1 MKAFMQSALKVDASR
16 QIVHIDMDAFYA
28 SVEMRDHP
36 QWRRQPLVIA
46 HDPRLNGGHG
56 VVATANYVA
65 RQAGVHSAMSAQEA
79 LKLAPNAVFKTP
91 DFAHYRQVSD
101 QIHAIFHRYTDKI
114 ESVALDEAYLDVTD
128 NKLGISSAVQL
139 AHELQAQ
146 IYDEVQL
153 TCSTGISYNKF
164 LAKLASDYC
173 KPVGVTIVMPDDVHD
188 FLMRLPIEKFR
199 GVGKKT
205 VPKMHELNIMNGQDL
220 YDQSENGL
228 MQAFGKLGYQLY
240 RRVRGIDDRPVAYQR
255 DRKSIGKE
263 RTYNHVLIADSEID
277 QQLRYL
283 ARLVAQTLTK
293 HQKHG
298 QTVVLKVR
306 YQDFTT
312 LTKRLTQVE
321 YFENDP
327 EVLYQAALTLQEQ
340 LNRGEQPIRLLGITV
355 TNLAALEFENLT
367 LPLWHNDKS

>member
-1 MKAFMQSALKVDASR
+1 
-16 QIVHIDMDAFYA
+16 
-28 SVEMRDHP
+28 
-36 QWRRQPLVIA
+36 
-46 HDPRLNGGHG
+46 
-56 VVATANYVA
+56 
-65 RQAGVHSAMSAQEA
+65 
-79 LKLAPNAVFKTP
+79 
-91 DFAHYRQVSD
+91 
-101 QIHAIFHRYTDKI
+101 
-114 ESVALDEAYLDVTD
+114 VTD

-367 LPLWHNDKS
+367 LPLWRNDKS